1 MSVDATGASAS
12 SVTGAIRQAA
22 HKTGTNFNYLLATA
36 RVESNLNPSAQ
47 ASSSSAGGLFQFIE
61 QTWLGTLKHAGPALG
76 YGRYA
81 DAVTMT
87 SSGRFEVQDPGLRQ
101 QILSLRNDPSAN
113 ALMAGAFTKWNGD
126 WLAAKLGRAPTEG
139 ELYLAHFLGAAGAS
153 KLITTASTSPQAN
166 AAAVFPRAAGANRS
180 IFYDKQGEPRSVAQV
195 YRQVVGRYD
204 LARARP
210 PVAPATMIAERAA
223 TPLAVTSLAASQPT
237 SAPAL
242 LTVPLPHLAPLMAPL
257 LAPLSSSA
265 PPASTADAAP
275 VFHGLF
281 RTSARREAVAPVVSA
296 LWGAPT
302 APAAQ
307 TSQPNKQNPA
317 RHGGM
322 LDLFRDIG

>member
-22 HKTGTNFNYLLATA
+22 QKTGANFNYLLATA

-47 ASSSSAGGLFQFIE
+47 AASSSAGGLFQFIE

-81 DAVTMT
+81 DAITMT

-126 WLAAKLGRAPTEG
+126 WLSAKLGRTPTEG

-166 AAAVFPRAAGANRS
+166 AAAVFSRAAGANRS
-180 IFYDKQGEPRSVAQV
+180 IFYNKQGEPRSVAQV
-195 YRQVVGRYD
+195 YNMMVGRYD
-204 LARARP
+204 VARAHA
-210 PVAPATMIAERAA
+210 PVAPATAIAASAA
-223 TPLAVTSLAASQPT
+223 TPTVAVVPISVSQPT
-237 SAPAL
+237 SLPGL
-242 LTVPLPHLAPLMAPL
+242 LSVPLPVLTPVLASFSL
-257 LAPLSSSA
+257 SA
-265 PPASTADAAP
+265 PPASAGDTTP

-281 RTSARREAVAPVVSA
+281 RTSDRREAVAPVVSA
-296 LWGAPT
+296 LWGAH
-302 APAAQ
+302 AVSAQSPAR
-307 TSQPNKQNPA
+307 SSSNEENPA
-317 RHGGM
+317 GHGGM
-322 LDLFRDIG
+322 FDLFRDSG